1 MAHRRGSVDE
11 ARAAAREDTV
21 NIGSRT
27 GLTTVQI
34 DFMKQ
39 LYSRE
44 PDEYGASTLDM
55 MKRTATPQLST
66 RMAAELGDLRQGG
79 AHRSAAEMVDAK
91 QSRVR
96 RVVAPASARR
106 LVGGLHLRRGVTM
119 HGEPALAPGSSRGHD
134 GGSTAR
140 SLGQALA
147 ASPGTGR
154 SSVTIGASTARSQRS
169 AASTA
174 RSSSSSSSSSS
185 CCGTA
190 RQGGGF
196 SARSSSRSTA
206 RAAAAAEELGLLAQ
220 QREELSQQLTALQAS
235 LDEAGRTPEE
245 YDAQT
250 GYEVYKS
257 RMYLTNAA
265 KDYTGKR
272 PAVPERREFARKG
285 TQHSRYANQLALS
298 KNTKVHGGTW

>member
-1 MAHRRGSVDE
+1 MARRGLADE

-55 MKRTATPQLST
+55 MKRAATPQLST

-91 QSRVR
+91 QTRVR

-119 HGEPALAPGSSRGHD
+119 YGDPALAPGSSRGHD

-147 ASPGTGR
+147 LGTGR

-174 RSSSSSSSSSS
+174 RSSS
-185 CCGTA
+185 CGTA
-190 RQGGGF
+190 RQGGF

-206 RAAAAAEELGLLAQ
+206 RAAAAAEELELLAR

-245 YDAQT
+245 YDPQT

-298 KNTKVHGGTW
+298 KNTAVHGGTW